1 MTDLDTEL
9 DTELE
14 NASHAVEAASR
25 RWIEAFNRGDAE
37 ACARGYTENA
47 SMQGRPL
54 ADVTGREAIEQ
65 FWRGVL
71 EQDPGELMYED
82 ARVHTLNEST
92 AVLSAR
98 WSMSRLGSGIITLER
113 WEKQADGRWLLAE
126 DIFEISEQEAS

>member
-1 MTDLDTEL
+1 MTDLDTA
-9 DTELE
+9 LE
-14 NASHAVEAASR
+14 NASRAVEAASR

-37 ACARGYTENA
+37 ACACGYTENA

-54 ADVTGREAIEQ
+54 ADITGREAIEQ

-71 EQDPGELMYED
+71 EQDPGNLVYED
-82 ARVHTLNEST
+82 TRVHALNEST

-126 DIFEISEQEAS
+126 DIFEISEQKAS